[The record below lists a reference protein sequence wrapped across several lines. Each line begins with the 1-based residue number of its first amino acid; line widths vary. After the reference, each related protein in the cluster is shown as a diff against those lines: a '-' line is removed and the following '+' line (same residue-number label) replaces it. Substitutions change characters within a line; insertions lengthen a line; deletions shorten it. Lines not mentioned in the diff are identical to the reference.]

1 MTRLSSRRLPP
12 SLKGRGWGWVHFR
25 IMARPPRA
33 NPPPTPPFQGGEK
46 YHRNSS
52 RCASASLALFVA
64 GCTAG
69 PNYHVPEGAVAN
81 APAAAGPFVN
91 SIEPAFASEALPDH
105 WWRLYD
111 DPRLDAYIQEALAA
125 NTDLRAADANLR
137 RAAYAIREAQSARTV
152 ATTIEGQAEQ
162 TRLGGIDA
170 LDVAGSS
177 YAVGGG
183 LTYPLDLAGG
193 IKRSIEAA
201 RADAQAVEATRDQV
215 RVTVA
220 ASVARNYV
228 GVCSANRSI
237 AAAEHVVA
245 VQRTTL
251 NAITRL
257 FRGGRDTAFDVTRA
271 QAAVDQSLATIPTI
285 VAQRQAGL
293 YAIAALMG
301 RPTANFPRELI
312 DCPTPPEIRRPL
324 PIGDGAA
331 LIRRRPDIRSAE
343 RSLAAATASIGVATA
358 ALYPQVSLGA
368 AIGIA
373 GPFTT
378 IGTAESWG
386 GNIGPS
392 VSWSFP
398 NQIAVRARISEAGAA
413 AEAASARFDGAV
425 LTALQGTETA
435 LSAYAREIEHDRA
448 LARARDSAAKAVDQ
462 ANRLFTFGRTDLLSL
477 LTVQSNLATAETALA
492 ASQATL
498 ADDQVNVFLQL
509 GGGWEDQAPIPSTA
523 PHLKGALKTLPQL
536 SPNSSR

>member
-1 MTRLSSRRLPP
+1 VRPSSAATL
-12 SLKGRGWGWVHFR
+12 LGL
-25 IMARPPRA
+25 M
-33 NPPPTPPFQGGEK
+33 
-46 YHRNSS
+46 
-52 RCASASLALFVA
+52 LA

-69 PNYHVPEGAVAN
+69 PNYHVPDTAVAN
-81 APAAAGPFVN
+81 APAAAGRFVN
-91 SIEPAFASEALPDH
+91 SVEPAFATEPLPDH

-111 DPRLDAYIQEALAA
+111 DARLDAYVQEALAA
-125 NTDLRAADANLR
+125 NADLRAADANLR
-137 RAAYAIREAQSARTV
+137 RAAYAIRAAQSARTI

-162 TRLGGIDA
+162 TRLGGIDG
-170 LDVAGSS
+170 LDIAGSS
-177 YAVGGG
+177 YALGAG

-201 RADAQAVEATRDQV
+201 RADAQSVEATRDQV

-228 GVCSANRSI
+228 GICSANRSI
-237 AAAEHVVA
+237 TAAEHVVA

-251 NAITRL
+251 GAITRL
-257 FRGGRDTAFDVTRA
+257 FRGGRGTAFDVTRA

-301 RPTANFPRELI
+301 RPTAYFPRELI
-312 DCPTPPEIRRPL
+312 DCPAPPAIRRPL

-331 LIRRRPDIRSAE
+331 LIRRRPDIRAAE
-343 RSLAAATASIGVATA
+343 RSLAAATASIGIATA

-373 GPFTT
+373 GPFSTF
-378 IGTAESWG
+378 GNAESWG
-386 GNIGPS
+386 GNIGPA

-413 AEAASARFDGAV
+413 AEAASAHFDGTV
-425 LTALQGTETA
+425 LTALQQTETA

-509 GGGWEDQAPIPSTA
+509 GGGWEDQPPIPSTA
-523 PHLKGALKTLPQL
+523 PHLKGALKDVPQL

>member
-1 MTRLSSRRLPP
+1 MKRALSP
-12 SLKGRGWGWVHFR
+12 
-25 IMARPPRA
+25 
-33 NPPPTPPFQGGEK
+33 PPFQGGRK
-46 YHRNSS
+46 YRRN
-52 RCASASLALFVA
+52 RRRWAFASFALLVA

-69 PNYHVPEGAVAN
+69 PNYHVPEGATAK
-81 APAAAGPFVN
+81 APAATGPFVN
-91 SIEPAFASEALPDH
+91 SVEPAFSGAPLPTR
-105 WWRLYD
+105 WWHLYD
-111 DPRLDAYIQEALAA
+111 DARLDGYIQEALAA

-137 RAAYAIREAQSARTV
+137 RAAFAIREAQSARTIG
-152 ATTIEGQAEQ
+152 TTIEGQAEQ
-162 TRLGGIDA
+162 TRFGGIDA
-170 LDVAGSS
+170 LDVAGTS
-177 YAVGGG
+177 YALGAG

-193 IKRSIEAA
+193 IRRSIEAA
-201 RADAQAVEATRDQV
+201 RADAQAVEATRDQI

-257 FRGGRDTAFDVTRA
+257 FHGGRDTAFDVTRA
-271 QAAVDQSLATIPTI
+271 QAAVDQSLASIPPI
-285 VAQRQAGL
+285 VAERQAGL

-312 DCPTPPEIRRPL
+312 DCPAPPEIRRPL
-324 PIGDGAA
+324 PIGDGGA

-368 AIGIA
+368 MIGIA
-373 GPFTT
+373 GPFST

-386 GNIGPS
+386 GNIGPA

-413 AEAASARFDGAV
+413 AEAASAQFDGTV
-425 LTALQGTETA
+425 LTALQQTETA

-492 ASQATL
+492 ASQGAL
-498 ADDQVNVFLQL
+498 ADDQVSVFLAL
-509 GGGWEDQAPIPSTA
+509 GGGWEGQAETA
-523 PHLKGALKTLPQL
+523 PSLPLPKHGLKSVPQV